1 MAKVKKDKQE
11 AKAGG
16 AVPRVPP
23 NGQVGA
29 ASKRPENERS
39 VLRLA
44 WDRFEAGDVVAARQL
59 ANAVLAGKVGPD
71 DLQAATDLSRLM
83 SSAELAVPETIEG
96 VARALVERT
105 RPVPKSYLFAA
116 LSLGVFALLVT
127 LAVTRYLS

>member
-11 AKAGG
+11 AKTGSA
-16 AVPRVPP
+16 P

-29 ASKRPENERS
+29 TSKRPENERS

-44 WDRFEAGDVVAARQL
+44 WERFEAGDVVGARQL
-59 ANAVLAGKVGPD
+59 ANAVLGGKVGPD
-71 DLQAATDLSRLM
+71 DLQAATDLSRQM